1 MTRATQGLGR
11 QGEALAEQ
19 YFVARGA
26 RVLARNH
33 RSPFGELDL
42 VVEHEGDLVG
52 VEVKTRV
59 VGQPARPEEAVDAAK
74 LARLE
79 RLLQQ
84 FAQANGYEHAGWRID
99 VVAVEA
105 EAEADGRIL
114 RLEHIRDAYG

>member
-19 YFVARGA
+19 FLVQRGA
-26 RVLARNH
+26 CVLARNH
-33 RSPFGELDL
+33 RTPFGELDL
-42 VVEHEGDLVG
+42 VVEHDGDLVG

-59 VGQPARPEEAVDAAK
+59 VGQPARPEESVDAAK

-84 FAQANGYEHAGWRID
+84 FAQATGYEHAGWRID
-99 VVAVEA
+99 VVAIQA
-105 EAEADGRIL
+105 ESDGRIL
-114 RLEHIRDAYG
+114 QLEHIRDAYG